1 MKKNIIFAILMTASV
16 LSYGQDIDN
25 FTING
30 HYEVDYYGPG
40 DFQWRTLDI
49 DLYEHYGLKRDTVF
63 VETNSHNPISQ
74 GIQVS
79 AYTMMPAYRTGGSS
93 NLFGVEGTWKQQ
105 VADFVYLNGGLAL
118 GFAYE
123 RYGNTRDCLM
133 QIGIPLSVEFTRLDK
148 AKASLFGSIGF
159 SPTFYTMLK
168 ASTLADGVKVPS
180 DKATGFF
187 IAPRVDFG
195 GYIPVG
201 EMLMRMGVFVQ
212 YNVNCG
218 KKENDL
224 YRNRNG
230 RGILGLDLG
239 LVF

>member
-1 MKKNIIFAILMTASV
+1 MKKLLLFAVMMTAAV
-16 LSYGQDIDN
+16 LSYAQDVDN
-25 FTING
+25 FTVNG

-63 VETNSHNPISQ
+63 VETNALKPIRQ

-79 AYTMMPAYRTGGSS
+79 AYTMMPAYRTGGNS

-105 VADFVYLNGGLAL
+105 VADFLYLNGGLAL
-118 GFAYE
+118 GFSYE
-123 RYGNTRDCLM
+123 RFGNTSDCLM
-133 QIGIPLSVEFTRLDK
+133 QLGLPLSVEFTKLDK
-148 AKASLFGSIGF
+148 SKASLFGSVGM

-168 ASTLADGVKVPS
+168 ASELVGGVKIPAE
-180 DKATGFF
+180 KATGFF
-187 IAPRVDFG
+187 IAPRIDFG

-201 EMLMRMGVFVQ
+201 DMLMRMGVFVQ
-212 YNVNCG
+212 YNINCG

-230 RGILGLDLG
+230 RGVLGLDLG
-239 LVF
+239 IVF